1 MFSAVAELQRLRA
14 VGVRLRRR
22 ILFGAEE
29 QCCRDSLLV
38 LGRRFGYVR
47 CGSES
52 EAAAAGGEEEC

>member
-14 VGVRLRRR
+14 VGVRR

-38 LGRRFGYVR
+38 LGRRFGFAR

-52 EAAAAGGEEEC
+52 EEAAAGGEEEC